1 MQAVARRLV
10 GIALGGILWL
20 EVRQSDPDSMVLAS
34 ARALTASVPELECQ
48 RPQMRRHGS
57 EACARALARTERTA
71 RMTDWF
77 QLRAPVCKARSR
89 ARKAPVFPKS
99 SAGRQAQTASADARQ
114 SWPCSRVMVR
124 KMGGSDSRRCTMP
137 PRSSARTWRTRL
149 RVTTSEGGE
158 GGWLCCCA
166 AHASRG
172 ARGRRDAILS
182 QDRGRPEPDRR
193 ACHSRRRAG
202 HARSVASE
210 RVRAFVWG
218 GLGARPM
225 PLKMRRVMHIGHG
238 SSVVKRV

>member
-1 MQAVARRLV
+1 MPAPADAATRRRGL
-10 GIALGGILWL
+10 
-20 EVRQSDPDSMVLAS
+20 RAS
-34 ARALTASVPELECQ
+34 ARSNRKDSPNDRLVP
-48 RPQMRRHGS
+48 
-57 EACARALARTERTA
+57 A
-71 RMTDWF
+71 
-77 QLRAPVCKARSR
+77 
-89 ARKAPVFPKS
+89 KAPRYARRGPGPEKLFFSKS

-172 ARGRRDAILS
+172 ARGRRDAILR

-193 ACHSRRRAG
+193 TCHSRRRVG
-202 HARSVASE
+202 HARSVASG

-238 SSVVKRV
+238 SSVVNRV